1 MQKGR
6 DEYSHATAEAM
17 IAVEALSAWTQ
28 DTCFCVAEWLFAS
41 KYWTLSLE
49 IPYMARGL
57 DIPKEL
63 QQRNG
68 RIIKTVV
75 ILMVLSCTVADALF
89 GLFCHADF
97 NGKIENWRSL
107 SVSYITLTQF
117 VYLTNIVSG
126 SFLVFSLQRIQ
137 RELKKIDDVLMDSNV
152 VAMHVAA
159 YLTYVFSLFL
169 YDGFYANNIISRTDH
184 SQHLESM
191 SSIAQTV
198 LNMAS

>member
-1 MQKGR
+1 MQKI
-6 DEYSHATAEAM
+6 EIKYSNAAVDAM
-17 IAVEALSAWTQ
+17 ITLETLSAWTQ

-57 DIPKEL
+57 DIPKDL
-63 QQRNG
+63 QLRNAF
-68 RIIKTVV
+68 IIKTVV
-75 ILMVLSCTVADALF
+75 ILMVISCTLADAMF
-89 GLFCHADF
+89 GLYCHVDF
-97 NGKIENWRSL
+97 NGQIENWRSL
-107 SVSYITLTQF
+107 SVAYIALNQF

-126 SFLVFSLQRIQ
+126 SFLVFSIQRIQ

-169 YDGFYANNIISRTDH
+169 YDGFYANNIINRTDH
-184 SQHLESM
+184 SQHLESIINM
-191 SSIAQTV
+191 AQTV

>member
-1 MQKGR
+1 MQKT
-6 DEYSHATAEAM
+6 EIKYSNATVDAM
-17 IAVEALSAWTQ
+17 ITLETLSAWTQ

-41 KYWTLSLE
+41 KYWALSLE

-57 DIPKEL
+57 DIPEDL
-63 QQRNG
+63 QLRNAC
-68 RIIKTVV
+68 IIKTVV
-75 ILMVLSCTVADALF
+75 ILMVISCTLADSMF
-89 GLFCHADF
+89 GLYCHVDF

-107 SVSYITLTQF
+107 SVAYIALNQF

-126 SFLVFSLQRIQ
+126 SFLVFSIKRIQ

-169 YDGFYANNIISRTDH
+169 YDGFYANNIINRTDY
-184 SQHLESM
+184 SQHLESIINM
-191 SSIAQTV
+191 AQTV
-198 LNMAS
+198 LNMTS